1 MNGYDNLDIFAEVD
15 HEDLNALN
23 ILDSESRTKLITAAE
38 LLADYDGKCVMYSA
52 FNHTFRL
59 LTLKFAAQNHLY

>member
-1 MNGYDNLDIFAEVD
+1 MNGYDNLEIFAEID

-38 LLADYDGKCVMYSA
+38 LLTDYNGRYNQN
-52 FNHTFRL
+52 FL
-59 LTLKFAAQNHLY
+59 LYFINYAPL